1 MGEQRA
7 LTFHEWF
14 AFSGQLAAARCS
26 AVGCCCPLRGRDQR
40 QALTLL
46 AVQTVS
52 SCDGET
58 LQLLQ
63 KENASGVYSYLHQYN
78 LIRTY
83 TSETSNPGVNP
94 TQRIPGHPLLMLR
107 ELKLISKAKNRPHP
121 YFPCSTCKTS

>member
-7 LTFHEWF
+7 LTFQEWF
-14 AFSGQLAAARCS
+14 AFSGQLAAGKCS
-26 AVGCCCPLRGRDQR
+26 AVGCSCPLRGRDQS

-46 AVQTVS
+46 AVWTVS
-52 SCDGET
+52 SCDEET

-78 LIRTY
+78 LIRTH
-83 TSETSNPGVNP
+83 TSETS
-94 TQRIPGHPLLMLR
+94 TQRIPGHPLLMLH
-107 ELKLISKAKNRPHP
+107 ELKLISKAKNGPRP